1 MRPKQIDRAAA
12 RIYPGVRSSRA
23 AGVETI
29 TALWANPF
37 VLGPILGGGGGVGG
51 GGGLVRA
58 QPRGRG
64 GWVGGLGGEHSGG
77 WGETVGFGGKWG
89 GGGRCCGRELVRSG
103 TTPWAGGLGV
113 RSRFRIEPSQATIG
127 CSPENQAGA
136 WTEDGENK
144 ASDHQ

>member
-12 RIYPGVRSSRA
+12 RIYPGVRRSRA

-37 VLGPILGGGGGVGG
+37 VLGPILGGGGSVAGESWSDPARPRGGGVGG
-51 GGGLVRA
+51 GGG
-58 QPRGRG
+58 G
-64 GWVGGLGGEHSGG
+64 
-77 WGETVGFGGKWG
+77 GGKCG
-89 GGGRCCGRELVRSG
+89 GRELVRSG
-103 TTPWAGGLGV
+103 TAPWAGGLGV

-144 ASDHQ
+144 ASDHQICSLLPGRDSWIAT